1 MSAGCLLSARKLATS
16 PRENGRIRSLFAGVD
31 SGRNGAVCTLRP
43 TSRLPRLTPDFPRF
57 RSGFCSWISF
67 ADLINRVRIPVAP
80 PNMEGQTPYVYPC
93 GRYQLTGRNRPIAVI
108 QLRAKKSLNSELR
121 ILSHCKKLLNNR
133 HRFDLRP
140 DFLAHLQFQA
150 VP

>member
-93 GRYQLTGRNRPIAVI
+93 GRYQLTGRNRPIEVVQHPLWSFHFSSWPI
-108 QLRAKKSLNSELR
+108 
-121 ILSHCKKLLNNR
+121 
-133 HRFDLRP
+133 
-140 DFLAHLQFQA
+140 FLANSGTRQRSSSA
-150 VP
+150 GVTGVD

>member
-1 MSAGCLLSARKLATS
+1 MSAGCLLSAKKLATS

-67 ADLINRVRIPVAP
+67 ADLINRVRIPVVP

-108 QLRAKKSLNSELR
+108 GCSVKLPFGNQDFTTCRYDGSYPSIHTLSLRNSSR
-121 ILSHCKKLLNNR
+121 TSS
-133 HRFDLRP
+133 RP
-140 DFLAHLQFQA
+140 WR
-150 VP
+150 